1 MMSKF
6 LHYIFDKDLF
16 AQRII
21 GLLIL
26 IGTIAACCIFHKLGE
41 TDITFAIL
49 PIIAALAMIFGN
61 GEIDYED

>member
-16 AQRII
+16 QQRII

-41 TDITFAIL
+41 TNMTFAIL
-49 PIIAALAMIFGN
+49 PIIGAIVMIFGN
-61 GEIDYED
+61 GEVEIDD